1 MIGCISVDVAA
12 CCEKG
17 LLARIGSEIDDV
29 IRDVAR
35 RPRVARPRL
44 IETLIRHL
52 AMYLQVL
59 EQDLD
64 ALQDDVDQAGATAH
78 EAPHQG
84 RELCPPPPY
93 GSHTSPRSASRIP
106 PTTPLSPTTS

>member
-1 MIGCISVDVAA
+1 MDVAA

-64 ALQDDVDQAGATAH
+64 ALQDDVDEAGATAQ
-78 EAPHQG
+78 EARDEV
-84 RELCPPPPY
+84 RELM
-93 GSHTSPRSASRIP
+93 RSAP
-106 PTTPLSPTTS
+106 